1 MKKITYATAVAGAL
15 AAVAGALAAL
25 AVGLASQAAADGG
38 SGSNVVAPAPVYPQ
52 SAYGGANPYTPYGVD
67 PYVPYGVWA
76 QR

>member
-1 MKKITYATAVAGAL
+1 MKKITFATAVSGAL
-15 AAVAGALAAL
+15 VAL
-25 AVGLASQAAADGG
+25 AVGLAGQAAADAG

-76 QR
+76 QH